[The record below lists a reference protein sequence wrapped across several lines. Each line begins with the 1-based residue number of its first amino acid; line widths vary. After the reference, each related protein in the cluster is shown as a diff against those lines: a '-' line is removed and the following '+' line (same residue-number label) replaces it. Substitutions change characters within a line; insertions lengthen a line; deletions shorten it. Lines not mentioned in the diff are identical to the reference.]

1 MYMKNKTELLMRIKN
16 VLNSID
22 LKTYLKI
29 INFFEEYEVRFKR
42 GSQLLETKSKSFR
55 NFINFIKPL

>member
-1 MYMKNKTELLMRIKN
+1 MYMKNKTELLMGIKN

-29 INFFEEYEVRFKR
+29 IHFFEEYEVRFKR
-42 GSQLLETKSKSFR
+42 GSQLLETKSKCFR